1 MRKLYER
8 YWSIASELDK
18 KAADDKLEFNKL
30 RWNSRYL
37 AKGEDEFILMD
48 KIVEIIDKVVDD
60 EVRELGKIKVD
71 KNKYTEDAE
80 KEAKRIAQSPRKAFF
95 QNGFQVHADAIINQV
110 KEKGFCTK
118 SQLEYLILYNEIEG
132 IEKPYQLSKLQAE
145 NTVFVDDDSL

>member
-18 KAADDKLEFNKL
+18 KAATDKLEFNKL

-37 AKGEDEFILMD
+37 AKGDDEFVLMD
-48 KIVEIIDKVVDD
+48 KIIEIVDKLVVDETKELSKMKIDKKKHTQD
-60 EVRELGKIKVD
+60 I
-71 KNKYTEDAE
+71 E

-95 QNGFQVHADAIINQV
+95 NNGFQVHADAIMNQV

-118 SQLEYLILYNEIEG
+118 SQLEYLVLFNEIEG
-132 IEKPYQLSKLQAE
+132 IE
-145 NTVFVDDDSL
+145 